1 MRCKNFRIFG
11 ALDTQ
16 PDPCYN
22 CNMSTMKQELFD
34 IIKDPVN
41 HKHNKADQL
50 IRAELVRIKESIDLI
65 DQIVF
70 DLADPSG
77 VLAST
82 IQGRTSEIEHDTI
95 EVANDLDDYQRRIN
109 GEED

>member
-1 MRCKNFRIFG
+1 
-11 ALDTQ
+11 
-16 PDPCYN
+16 
-22 CNMSTMKQELFD
+22 MKQELFD
-34 IIKDPVN
+34 IIKDPIY
-41 HKHNKADQL
+41 HKHHKADDL
-50 IRAELVRIKESIDLI
+50 IRAELVKIKEATDLI

-95 EVANDLDDYQRRIN
+95 EVANDLDDYQRRITR
-109 GEED
+109 EED

>member
-1 MRCKNFRIFG
+1 MR
-11 ALDTQ
+11 
-16 PDPCYN
+16 
-22 CNMSTMKQELFD
+22 QELFD
-34 IIKDPVN
+34 IIKDPVY
-41 HKHNKADQL
+41 HKHHKADDL
-50 IRAELVRIKESIDLI
+50 IRAELVRIKEAIDLI

-95 EVANDLDDYQRRIN
+95 EVANDLDDYQDKIN
-109 GEED
+109 REKD